1 MNDNYFAMLHDRH
14 EYIAS
19 LRASTRN
26 TLEEQIL
33 KDHYDSNDVKASIE
47 QEGSLDRWS
56 KTDMVA
62 FLVSG
67 TFGG

>member
-1 MNDNYFAMLHDRH
+1 MTTTLQCFMTD
-14 EYIAS
+14 
-19 LRASTRN
+19 TN